1 MPATASLGRPIG
13 ATRSRI
19 MRRKGR
25 WHARTELGGRGGGP
39 RADRCRLQ
47 HPRRGGG
54 TRRGRHGLACSRR
67 THRDRRRWSRSRRCV
82 GVTVELGDRAR
93 ARLGGAGQPGGPAVD
108 HRLPAAGGRR
118 LVGAHQLRRSARQR
132 SGGARLRRCGRAAAV
147 RRRGGAGRACGAGR
161 GSRGRR
167 RRRDGQLSAFAAAQ
181 EIVLYDMVL
190 VARRPHALYG
200 QRTSTGDEEPAGDV
214 VLRDTTSGA
223 AAVLGSAFA
232 PELAVYAASA
242 AAGLWVGSAL
252 TDLTENFEFRRFD
265 GAPVEGFADPT
276 EDLPYNAPPLLVF

>member
-1 MPATASLGRPIG
+1 
-13 ATRSRI
+13 
-19 MRRKGR
+19 
-25 WHARTELGGRGGGP
+25 
-39 RADRCRLQ
+39 
-47 HPRRGGG
+47 
-54 TRRGRHGLACSRR
+54 
-67 THRDRRRWSRSRRCV
+67 
-82 GVTVELGDRAR
+82 
-93 ARLGGAGQPGGPAVD
+93 
-108 HRLPAAGGRR
+108 
-118 LVGAHQLRRSARQR
+118 
-132 SGGARLRRCGRAAAV
+132 
-147 RRRGGAGRACGAGR
+147 
-161 GSRGRR
+161 
-167 RRRDGQLSAFAAAQ
+167 
-181 EIVLYDMVL
+181 MVL

-276 EDLPYNAPPLLVF
+276 EDLPYNAPPLLVFAVLSPGGQRLAYLSGPDHDGATGRTSGHWELVIADRTGTDLLRLPLAGQDLRLTHLDFDGRWALVSSARSGNDPGDAAAAGDGARPPLLIDTQGGPATYELDALSGRATLDVAHG